1 MRTLRV
7 SAHALR
13 CRIEA
18 ARRPRALAA
27 GFSLMEVLVAIVVFS
42 FGVLG
47 VVGLQ
52 AAALRYHQE
61 ATHQTTGLQLAR
73 ELAEMVRDNRAV
85 GARTMDN
92 PYVGSFVADAA
103 GGLAPD
109 LASYCLAAGSG
120 CAEPES
126 LASAHMTHWL
136 EQVAHALPAARVVT
150 CFDDAPYDDNGLPR
164 WACPND
170 PPQGAPLVIKMG
182 WRRQALGHTP
192 SGARALEHATDT
204 GGSPVV
210 VLALTL

>member
-1 MRTLRV
+1 MRTLLG
-7 SAHALR
+7 SANTLR
-13 CRIEA
+13 RRIEA
-18 ARRPRALAA
+18 AKCSRAYAT
-27 GFSLMEVLVAIVVFS
+27 GFSLIEVLVAILVFS

-47 VVGLQ
+47 VVSLQ

-61 ATHQTTGLQLAR
+61 AMHQTTGLQLAR

-85 GARTMDN
+85 GARTVDN

-120 CAEPES
+120 CAEAES
-126 LASAHMTHWL
+126 LASAHMTQWL
-136 EQVAHALPAARVVT
+136 EHVAHALPAARVVT
-150 CFDDAPYDDNGLPR
+150 CFDSAPYDANGLPR

-182 WRRQALGHTP
+182 WRRQALGRAP
-192 SGARALEHATDT
+192 SGARVLEHATAS